1 MTAHLINIETIKEL
15 GYTNYNVEDNI
26 VSTTITRVQDTML
39 KPILG
44 TSLFD
49 RLIEGVNDNDLTA
62 DEETLLDTWIKPW
75 LIASVDYRVIK
86 HLTYEIRSKTA
97 GTTRDENMNPLT
109 ESELNSLRDDLF
121 KDIDVYRLQL
131 IGYLKENCD
140 LYPTYNDPTCEYG
153 DILPDNGAKRVRI
166 RFS

>member
-1 MTAHLINIETIKEL
+1 MIAHLINIDTIKER

-26 VSTTITRVQDTML
+26 VATTIIRVQDTML

-44 TSLFD
+44 TSLFN
-49 RLIEGVNDNDLTA
+49 RLIEGVNNSDLNA
-62 DEETLLDTWIKPW
+62 NEETLLDDWITPW
-75 LIASVDYRVIK
+75 LIASVDYRIIK

-97 GTTRDENMNPLT
+97 GTTRDEHMNPLT
-109 ESELNSLRDDLF
+109 ESEMNSLSDDLF

-140 LYPTYNDPTCEYG
+140 IYPEYNNPDCEIG
-153 DILPDNGAKRVRI
+153 DILPDSGAKRVRI
-166 RFS
+166 RFC